1 MSDQFEPGVATVA
14 LQRETVSA
22 PPHRVFAKLARARQW
37 HQWLTAANLVS
48 TAREE
53 ELQSEDTFTYT
64 ASSIVP
70 GFIDSLVL
78 DAEPGQVR
86 CLLATQKE
94 GNYMSHCITDGSKHM
109 ISSVSGYTIRAC
121 TNIDLL
127 CIGSIACN
135 FLWGLASRSRSA

>member
-1 MSDQFEPGVATVA
+1 MSNQFEPGVATVA
-14 LQRETVSA
+14 LQRDTVAA

-64 ASSIVP
+64 ASSVVP

-78 DAEPGQVR
+78 DSEPGQVR
-86 CLLATQKE
+86 CLLNFFEK
-94 GNYMSHCITDGSKHM
+94 GSRVSHCIAVEAFTLSALYIHTQ
-109 ISSVSGYTIRAC
+109 IPRAQILIC
-121 TNIDLL
+121 
-127 CIGSIACN
+127 
-135 FLWGLASRSRSA
+135 